1 MANCFNVGIRLC
13 EGDSDFFV
21 DDIMGVSANIVHALK
36 ENEQQR
42 FSDFF
47 TQLKDSSYRNFLKD
61 VELEILKR
69 KKFNHI
75 VSETKPFS
83 GSVKRELVTNKGTI
97 GYKVELPYHQFTE
110 YEFRG
115 IDIFAHRSG
124 SLQIRVIDLINGDA
138 VYVEDFDVNRGK
150 NSLKVNKRFY
160 AKDSTHYF
168 IGIDIGT
175 AVLETVSCD
184 GNVFKGSSTGCKYL
198 ACECENEH
206 GIIEPC
212 EYISCETLVKT
223 HCKVFCINAAIRCNL
238 EDIVCE
244 YSEFFNETYKY
255 KVALD
260 ILNHKITSNERGWY
274 LDSNAQD
281 FREFT
286 IPEIKEMYYRL
297 MNLSITNIS
306 DLLGD
311 SVCWQTDG
319 VSGLIPQAASYG

>member
-1 MANCFNVGIRLC
+1 MSNCFNVGIRLC
-13 EGDSDFFV
+13 GSESDFMV

-36 ENEQQR
+36 DNEQQR
-42 FSDFF
+42 FTDFF
-47 TQLKDSSYRNFLKD
+47 TQLKNSSYKSFLKD
-61 VELEILKR
+61 LELELLKR

-83 GSVKRELVTNKGTI
+83 GTVKSELVTNKGTI

-124 SLQIRVIDLINGDA
+124 SLQVRVIDLINGDA

-150 NSLKVNKRFY
+150 NSLKVNKKFY
-160 AKDSTHYF
+160 SKDSTHYF
-168 IGIDIGT
+168 IGINVGT

-184 GNVFKGSSTGCKYL
+184 GHIHKNTIICD
-198 ACECENEH
+198 CESDH

-212 EYISCETLVKT
+212 EYMSCETLIT
-223 HCKVFCINAAIRCNL
+223 QHCQVFCINAAIRCSL

-244 YSEFFNETYKY
+244 YAEFFNETYKY
-255 KVALD
+255 KLALD
-260 ILNHKITSNERGWY
+260 ILNHKITSNELGWY
-274 LDSNAQD
+274 LGYNAQD
-281 FREFT
+281 LREFT
-286 IPEIKEMYYRL
+286 IPELKDMYYQL

-306 DLLGD
+306 SLLD
-311 SVCWQTDG
+311 DNICWSCDG
-319 VSGLIPQAASYG
+319 VSGLIPQGASYA